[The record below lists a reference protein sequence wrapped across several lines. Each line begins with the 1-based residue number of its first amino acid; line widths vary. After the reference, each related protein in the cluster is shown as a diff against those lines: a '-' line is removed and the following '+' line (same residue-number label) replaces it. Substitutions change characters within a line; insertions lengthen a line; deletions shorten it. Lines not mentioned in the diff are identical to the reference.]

1 MGRAFRILAA
11 LIVWTGLL
19 LQYWLL
25 ARGRGGE
32 ELVYRTINFFSYFTI
47 LSNILCAVC
56 LTAPRATRYPTL
68 RTGVA
73 LYISVTGAVYVL
85 ILKDLWAPTGLQW
98 VADTLLHYVT
108 PALFLIDWTLL
119 SPKGALKWRSALTW
133 LGFPLLYAVWT
144 LAHGAQSGFWP
155 YPFMDASKLGMTR
168 VLTNMAGLIVAFL
181 GLSLLFVVIDRAL
194 ARLRRA

>member
-1 MGRAFRILAA
+1 MARTFRTIGALA
-11 LIVWTGLL
+11 VWTGLL
-19 LQYWLL
+19 LQYWLMV
-25 ARGRGGE
+25 RGRGGE
-32 ELVYRTINFFSYFTI
+32 ELIYRTINFFSYFTI

-56 LTAPRATRYPTL
+56 LTLPTATENPVL
-68 RTGVA
+68 RTGIA
-73 LYISVTGAVYVL
+73 LYISVTGGIYVL

-108 PALFLIDWTLL
+108 PAFFLIDWALL
-119 SPKGALKWRSALTW
+119 SRKGALKWRSALIW

-168 VLTNMAGLIVAFL
+168 VLTNVAGLIVGFL
-181 GLSLLFVVIDRAL
+181 GLSLLFVLIDHAL
-194 ARLRRA
+194 ARWRRG